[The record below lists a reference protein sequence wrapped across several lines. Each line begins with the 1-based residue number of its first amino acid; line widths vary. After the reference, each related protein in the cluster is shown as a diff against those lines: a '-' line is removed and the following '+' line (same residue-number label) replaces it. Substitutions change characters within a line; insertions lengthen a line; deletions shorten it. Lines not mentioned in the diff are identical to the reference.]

1 MNHDFIYEDVHFMD
15 HDKPWFMINH
25 LLVFDFMKISII
37 RRPNSYD
44 TLVKRR
50 QIPQSISTASGAIA
64 SLVTDAEV

>member
-15 HDKPWFMINH
+15 HHKSWFMINH

-44 TLVKRR
+44 MLVKIR
-50 QIPQSISTASGAIA
+50 QIPQST
-64 SLVTDAEV
+64 LW